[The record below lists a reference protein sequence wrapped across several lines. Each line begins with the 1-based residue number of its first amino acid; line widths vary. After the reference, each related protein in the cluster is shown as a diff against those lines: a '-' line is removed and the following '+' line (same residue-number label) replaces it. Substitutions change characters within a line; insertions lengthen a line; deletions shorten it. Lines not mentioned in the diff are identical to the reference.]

1 MKRTL
6 HDLAS
11 LAARMGVG
19 GIFFANGWQKLEAG
33 LNATADQFTALQAPL
48 PHVWAPVTMLTELV
62 GGTLLI
68 AGLIVPAVGLLL
80 FAEALAVFVIT
91 AGDSGLPLTGGDIE
105 LIVALGAASVLLAVT
120 GAGRISVDHMVVIKR
135 REAEAAGEFA
145 ADAEADAVIAAL
157 RPPQPGEPGAD
168 EPSARPAASGSASGS
183 GSGSGSGSAS
193 GKPAPAPS
201 TGSAG
206 PPEPPSASGASAG
219 STSSGTS
226 TAAEPP
232 GEEAPATTTVRK
244 ATPRQRRTRR
254 EDDTTTESRAEAH

>member
-33 LNATADQFTALQAPL
+33 LNATADQFTTLQAPL

-68 AGLIVPAVGLLL
+68 AGLAVPIVGLLL
-80 FAEALAVFVIT
+80 FAEALAVFVLT
-91 AGDSGLPLTGGDIE
+91 AGDAGLPLTGGDIE

-120 GAGRISVDHMVVIKR
+120 GAGRISADHMVVIKR

-145 ADAEADAVIAAL
+145 AAFDRPDAGRAARADARADAEADAVIAAL
-157 RPPQPGEPGAD
+157 RPPRPGEPGAD
-168 EPSARPAASGSASGS
+168 GAQGRPTA
-183 GSGSGSGSAS
+183 
-193 GKPAPAPS
+193 PAGPAPS
-201 TGSAG
+201 SGERRPSPGS
-206 PPEPPSASGASAG
+206 EPPP
-219 STSSGTS
+219 
-226 TAAEPP
+226 AA
-232 GEEAPATTTVRK
+232 
-244 ATPRQRRTRR
+244 
-254 EDDTTTESRAEAH
+254 

>member
-62 GGTLLI
+62 GGALLI
-68 AGLIVPAVGLLL
+68 AGLAVPVVGLLL
-80 FAEALAVFVIT
+80 FAEALAVFVVT

-145 ADAEADAVIAAL
+145 AEAEADAVIAAL
-157 RPPQPGEPGAD
+157 RPPRPGD
-168 EPSARPAASGSASGS
+168 PSAGESPARPAPPG
-183 GSGSGSGSAS
+183 
-193 GKPAPAPS
+193 PAPGERQPTPTPS
-201 TGSAG
+201 DDSPTS
-206 PPEPPSASGASAG
+206 PPADGASAG
-219 STSSGTS
+219 STAAG
-226 TAAEPP
+226 TAAERP
-232 GEEAPATTTVRK
+232 GDEAPATTTVRK
-244 ATPRQRRTRR
+244 AAPRQRRTRR
-254 EDDTTTESRAEAH
+254 EDDTTTESRTEAPPAR

>member
-1 MKRTL
+1 MKKTL

-33 LNATADQFTALQAPL
+33 LNATADQFTELQAPL

-68 AGLIVPAVGLLL
+68 AGLAVPVVGLLL
-80 FAEALAVFVIT
+80 FAEALAVFVLT
-91 AGDSGLPLTGGDIE
+91 AGDTGLPLTGGDIE

-120 GAGRISVDHMVVIKR
+120 GAGRISADHMVVIKR

-157 RPPQPGEPGAD
+157 RPPWPGEPGAD
-168 EPSARPAASGSASGS
+168 GSPGRPAAPAAPDPSSGERRPSPGS
-183 GSGSGSGSAS
+183 
-193 GKPAPAPS
+193 
-201 TGSAG
+201 
-206 PPEPPSASGASAG
+206 PEPPPTAGADTG
-219 STSSGTS
+219 S
-226 TAAEPP
+226 TAAGTVADPP
-232 GEEAPATTTVRK
+232 GGEAPATTVRK
-244 ATPRQRRTRR
+244 ATPRQRRARR
-254 EDDTTTESRAEAH
+254 DDDTTTESRAEAPPAR

>member
-33 LNATADQFTALQAPL
+33 LNATADQFSALQAPL
-48 PHVWAPVTMLTELV
+48 PRVWAPVTMLTELV

-68 AGLIVPAVGLLL
+68 AGLAVPVVGLLL
-80 FAEALAVFVIT
+80 FAEALAVFVLT
-91 AGDSGLPLTGGDIE
+91 AGDTGLPLTGGDIE

-120 GAGRISVDHMVVIKR
+120 GAGRISADHMVVIKR

-157 RPPQPGEPGAD
+157 RPPRPGEPGAG
-168 EPSARPAASGSASGS
+168 ESPARPAPPG
-183 GSGSGSGSAS
+183 
-193 GKPAPAPS
+193 PAPGERQPTPTPSDDSPTSPQAGGAS
-201 TGSAG
+201 TGSTAAG
-206 PPEPPSASGASAG
+206 
-219 STSSGTS
+219 
-226 TAAEPP
+226 TAAERP

-244 ATPRQRRTRR
+244 AAPRQRRARR
-254 EDDTTTESRAEAH
+254 EDDTTTESRAEAPPAR